1 VQGKLSKG
9 RKELKPG
16 VTFNKGE
23 LIFTINDTETQY
35 ALRARKSG
43 FINIVASLLPDIKV
57 DFPTE
62 YTKWENYVGQIKL
75 NEDLPQLP
83 AWTTTKEKIFLST
96 RNVLSEYFSI
106 MGAEEQLK
114 KYKIFAPF
122 TGIITEAFVSHQAIV
137 NPGTKAL
144 RFVEIG
150 NYEIPVSIPAEQI
163 GKILLGTEADIFTT
177 TGTLKGK
184 GKVIRISE
192 VLNRST
198 QSVDVY
204 IKATSIE
211 KHKFIEG
218 EYVKVAINQ
227 KGNYNGFRLPLN
239 AIQSNGDIFVYNKKT
254 KQISPTK
261 VNILDEN
268 ETGVFVAGLDEES
281 VVITQEI
288 RNYSDTSKYEVIIK

>member
-1 VQGKLSKG
+1 MKIRHIIIIVLFALINIAVIFSLRKGKDAPLAEKEATVFIQKVKGTTVHNTEEQFSVMGFGTISSFNAVDISCEVQGKLSKG

-177 TGTLKGK
+177 TGTL
-184 GKVIRISE
+184 
-192 VLNRST
+192 
-198 QSVDVY
+198 
-204 IKATSIE
+204 
-211 KHKFIEG
+211 
-218 EYVKVAINQ
+218 
-227 KGNYNGFRLPLN
+227 
-239 AIQSNGDIFVYNKKT
+239 
-254 KQISPTK
+254 
-261 VNILDEN
+261 
-268 ETGVFVAGLDEES
+268 
-281 VVITQEI
+281 
-288 RNYSDTSKYEVIIK
+288 